1 MGSEPMVF
9 VVDDDAAVRRA
20 LTLLLGSM
28 GLQVEA
34 HGSAREFLDAYD
46 PGQPG
51 CLLLDVR
58 MPGMSGLELLELL
71 AARTLYPPAILIS
84 AHGDVPMV
92 VKAMRAGALS
102 FLEKPCRDQ
111 ELWDSIQEAFRWDAD
126 NRRRVASN
134 DKIERRLDQL
144 SPGEIQVLRM
154 VIAGKPNKAMAD
166 ELDLSV
172 RTIEV
177 RRAKIMEK
185 MQVESIA
192 ELVQMMLA
200 VRDSSGKP
208 QPGFGANQATDETRL
223 KRG

>member
-1 MGSEPMVF
+1 VGSEQVVF

-20 LTLLLGSM
+20 FTLLLGSM

-71 AARTLYPPAILIS
+71 ATRAVSPPAIIVS

-92 VKAMRAGALS
+92 VRAMRAGALS

-111 ELWDSIQEAFRWDAD
+111 ELWDSIQEAFRWDAN
-126 NRRRVASN
+126 NRRQIASI
-134 DKIERRLDQL
+134 KRIERRLDRL
-144 SPGEIQVLRM
+144 TPGETQVLRM
-154 VIAGKPNKAMAD
+154 VIAGKPSKVMAV
-166 ELDLSV
+166 ELDLSI

-185 MQVESIA
+185 MQAESIA
-192 ELVQMMLA
+192 ELVQMTLA
-200 VRDSSGKP
+200 VRDSSG
-208 QPGFGANQATDETRL
+208 
-223 KRG
+223 

>member
-1 MGSEPMVF
+1 MGRRSVGSEQVVF

-20 LTLLLGSM
+20 FTLLLGSM

-71 AARTLYPPAILIS
+71 ATRAVSPPAIIVS

-92 VKAMRAGALS
+92 VRAMRAGALS

-111 ELWDSIQEAFRWDAD
+111 ELWDSIQEAFRWDAN
-126 NRRRVASN
+126 NRRQIASI
-134 DKIERRLDQL
+134 KRIERRLDRL
-144 SPGEIQVLRM
+144 TPGETQVLRM
-154 VIAGKPNKAMAD
+154 VIAGKPSKVMAV
-166 ELDLSV
+166 ELDLSI

-185 MQVESIA
+185 MQAESIA
-192 ELVQMMLA
+192 ELVQMTLA
-200 VRDSSGKP
+200 VRDSSG
-208 QPGFGANQATDETRL
+208 
-223 KRG
+223 

>member
-1 MGSEPMVF
+1 MGSEQVVF

-20 LTLLLGSM
+20 FTLLLGSM

-71 AARTLYPPAILIS
+71 ATRAVSPPAIIVS

-92 VKAMRAGALS
+92 VRAMRAGALS

-111 ELWDSIQEAFRWDAD
+111 ELWDSIQEAFRWDAN
-126 NRRRVASN
+126 NRRQIASI
-134 DKIERRLDQL
+134 KRIERRLDRL
-144 SPGEIQVLRM
+144 TPGETQVLRM
-154 VIAGKPNKAMAD
+154 VIAGKPSKVMAV
-166 ELDLSV
+166 ELDLSI

-185 MQVESIA
+185 MQAESIA
-192 ELVQMMLA
+192 ELVQMTLA
-200 VRDSSGKP
+200 VRDSSG
-208 QPGFGANQATDETRL
+208 
-223 KRG
+223 